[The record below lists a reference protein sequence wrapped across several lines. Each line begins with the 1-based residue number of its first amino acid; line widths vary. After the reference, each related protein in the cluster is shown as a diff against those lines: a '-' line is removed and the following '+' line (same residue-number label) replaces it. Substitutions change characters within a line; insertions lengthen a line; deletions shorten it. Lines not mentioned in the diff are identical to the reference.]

1 MRKACTRVVTA
12 LFLLAPP
19 VTVAGIR
26 EQGERSLIKRLRLA
40 KRDTRCAID
49 RVIDY
54 FSETPDRHLKL
65 APVYVRV
72 QRIPPR
78 RF

>member
-12 LFLLAPP
+12 LFLI